1 MYVCIYVNV
10 CMHVFQTDLQAEHT
24 VTQACRLVE
33 SLTHAQ
39 RERERDAEEL
49 HLNRTS
55 GCRHKHDPQ
64 PVHHMKDISFVSH
77 SCCT

>member
-39 RERERDAEEL
+39 RERER
-49 HLNRTS
+49 
-55 GCRHKHDPQ
+55 CRGTTPEQDKRLQ
-64 PVHHMKDISFVSH
+64 
-77 SCCT
+77 TQT